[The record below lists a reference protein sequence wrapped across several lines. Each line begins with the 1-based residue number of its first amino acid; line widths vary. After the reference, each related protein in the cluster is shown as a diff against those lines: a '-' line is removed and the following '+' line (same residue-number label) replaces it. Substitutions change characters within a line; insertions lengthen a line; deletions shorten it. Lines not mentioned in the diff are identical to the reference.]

1 MHCRQPLLPTT
12 TWTTRAGPRAKAKAK
27 AELRLSLL
35 LPRRVIGQLRTHRQL
50 NAKPKMDPKTN
61 PSNHHHVGAPVA
73 EVSRPLTDQYSIVT
87 ICVLHSIQP
96 LLSFYASLDLRAL
109 LALIS
114 PLSFGSFLRL
124 SQSLFAILVANHLF
138 CQELFHGVPSGDSP
152 SQAMRYVLSSSF
164 SSMIPRM
171 SQNFHFSCFQV
182 SGADRG
188 LAGCPVSGWVG
199 S

>member
-73 EVSRPLTDQYSIVT
+73 EVSRPPRPPQTTRTQPTQRPDSQLNHDPPQRLGNTRNGSFGTCVGSSTRTKRIARISSPGTDCPQTGRRGT
-87 ICVLHSIQP
+87 ILG
-96 LLSFYASLDLRAL
+96 RRGG
-109 LALIS
+109 S
-114 PLSFGSFLRL
+114 PLELRRETGKVARKT
-124 SQSLFAILVANHLF
+124 QS
-138 CQELFHGVPSGDSP
+138 
-152 SQAMRYVLSSSF
+152 
-164 SSMIPRM
+164 
-171 SQNFHFSCFQV
+171 
-182 SGADRG
+182 
-188 LAGCPVSGWVG
+188 
-199 S
+199 